1 MSFRVLSVVV
11 AAGAAL
17 AAASGS
23 QVASQGKPLDY
34 ETFKSR
40 VEPIFLERREG
51 HVRCYVCHSENNN
64 GLHLQRLSD
73 GATTWDDE
81 QSRKNFESVSGLV
94 APNDP
99 ASSRLLIHPLAPEA
113 GGDLFHS
120 GGRQFEVQ
128 ERPGLEDPGP
138 MGGRE
143 IALQKKAA
151 HGAAL
156 CDLGGACRAPHPSP
170 DQFITNVLMRFG
182 TSPTGMTALTFMLAV
197 SMAVTDRRP
206 ELAM

>member
-64 GLHLQRLSD
+64 GFHLERLST
-73 GATTWDDE
+73 GATTWNDE

-99 ASSRLLIHPLAPEA
+99 ATSRLLHPPARA
-113 GGDLFHS
+113 GGRRRSLS
-120 GGRQFEVQ
+120 LGRPPVRVQ
-128 ERPGLEDPGP
+128 ERPGLEDPGA

-143 IALQKKAA
+143 IALRKRAA

-156 CDLGGACRAPHPSP
+156 CDLEGASRAPSPLP
-170 DQFITNVLMRFG
+170 DQFITRVLMRLG
-182 TSPTGMTALTFMLAV
+182 TSPTGTTALIFMLAV
-197 SMAVTDRRP
+197 SIAVTDRRP